1 MALPLVP
8 ENQWFY
14 ASLPNLHA
22 SCTIIAG
29 TSGPRGPWSPF
40 GMELN
45 DGLVVLNETRL
56 LESDQP
62 ITFPGIYG
70 FMMNQATVQ
79 IAVAQVFQHSS
90 SR

>member
-1 MALPLVP
+1 
-8 ENQWFY
+8 
-14 ASLPNLHA
+14 
-22 SCTIIAG
+22 
-29 TSGPRGPWSPF
+29 
-40 GMELN
+40 MELN

-79 IAVAQVFQHSS
+79 IAVAQVFQHSHLDE
-90 SR
+90 